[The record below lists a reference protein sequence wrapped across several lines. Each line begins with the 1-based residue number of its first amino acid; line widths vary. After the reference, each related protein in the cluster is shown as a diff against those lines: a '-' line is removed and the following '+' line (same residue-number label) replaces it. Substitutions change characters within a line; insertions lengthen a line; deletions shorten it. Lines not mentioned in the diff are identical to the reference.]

1 MCGCVYVWLCVCLV
15 VCMSGVCMSGCAYV
29 GVCVCLV
36 VCMSGCVY
44 VLDKIKDLK
53 EIYRFLLNLIVFFL
67 SLYSRFSE

>member
-1 MCGCVYVWLCVCLV
+1 MSSCVYAGVCVCLDMCMSGCVYVWLCVCR
-15 VCMSGVCMSGCAYV
+15 G
-29 GVCVCLV
+29 